1 MNASQIYK
9 GLAEKT
15 ITAEEIAGRTIAKP
29 ELVQIMVAGM
39 AESKAEVKY
48 GCAKVLRIVS
58 DKEPELLYPHFDLF
72 AKMLQNPNNI
82 FQWQAIYVLARLAGV
97 DEDGKFEA
105 VLDDYFTQVE
115 GPVMVT
121 AANAIN
127 HSALIV
133 RGQPRLAD
141 QVVKHIFRG
150 ELGIYEESDCH
161 EIVCG
166 TALKTFYKIRKWVSD
181 PEPLYQFALR
191 HLDSPRAPTAKAAEK
206 FIARYEKEFA
216 PA

>member
-1 MNASQIYK
+1 MNASQLYK
-9 GLAEKT
+9 SLAEKT
-15 ITAEEIAGRTIAKP
+15 VTAEDLARQTIAHP
-29 ELVQIMVAGM
+29 EMLQILVDGL
-39 AESKAEVKY
+39 AEPKAEVKY
-48 GCAKVLRIVS
+48 GCAKVLRIIS
-58 DKEPELLYPHFDLF
+58 DAEPELLYPDFDRF
-72 AKMLQNPNNI
+72 SEMLHHTNKI

-97 DEDGKFEA
+97 DEEGKFEA
-105 VLDDYFTQVE
+105 ILDDYFTHIE

-121 AANAIN
+121 AANSITGA
-127 HSALIV
+127 ALIV

-141 QVVKHIFRG
+141 QVVQQIFRG
-150 ELGIYEESDCH
+150 EQAVYESPECH

-181 PEPLYQFALR
+181 LESLYQFAQR
-191 HLDSPRAPTAKAAEK
+191 HLDSPRDPTRKAAEK